1 MQGYQSGQMGQTQE
15 NIEQSADLV
24 SSEVRILSPAF
35 QGWKIS
41 LKWDLALPK
50 YAPVAQPG

>member
-35 QGWKIS
+35 
-41 LKWDLALPK
+41 
-50 YAPVAQPG
+50 YV